1 MQKCNNETIVMQL
14 MHANLCPSN
23 WRKTHFPYPT
33 PDLPTLLP
41 SALVVG
47 TSGSSGSPPAKQV
60 GAGSEG
66 RGKADEGEDM
76 LEEVVAGL
84 KEGQVGTRSPR
95 PHLVHLILTLTA
107 FWTLSDDKG

>member
-1 MQKCNNETIVMQL
+1 MQHVPYLSLSDCL
-14 MHANLCPSN
+14 SPHCCSN
-23 WRKTHFPYPT
+23 PFSPV
-33 PDLPTLLP
+33 LPALP
-41 SALVVG
+41 PPAAAG

-60 GAGSEG
+60 GAGSGG

-95 PHLVHLILTLTA
+95 PHLVHPILILAA
-107 FWTLSDDKG
+107 FSTSSDDKG